1 MNRHMKIVRCTVVTA
16 IFSVLLSGCVSSMKS
31 ADLNKYK
38 GATPDKLLS
47 EQWYVTSL
55 NPRLFVFE
63 TALFEE
69 DQVRKMAD
77 DLSGLCKA
85 SGGMTTY
92 SSLSQNAIHETR
104 EAILESH
111 SRDKVRPTDHGHTIY
126 DAAAA
131 EQYFGHNM
139 SHFNSNRFVDVS
151 MKNYI
156 QKSYFGRLDC
166 SVKQGPSWRVDI
178 VPGDVFTDSSEVVSL
193 PIFVLTRN
201 Q

>member
-1 MNRHMKIVRCTVVTA
+1 MKIVRCTVVTV

-38 GATPDKLLS
+38 GATPDRLLS
-47 EQWYVTSL
+47 EQWYITPLS
-55 NPRLFVFE
+55 PRLFVFE

-85 SGGMTTY
+85 SGGATTY
-92 SSLSQNAIHETR
+92 DSLSQNAIQETR
-104 EAILESH
+104 EAILQSH
-111 SRDKVRPTDHGHTIY
+111 SRNKIRTTYHGHTIY

-131 EQYFGHNM
+131 EQYFVHNM
-139 SHFNSNRFVDVS
+139 RNFDSNRFVDAS

-156 QKSYFGRLDC
+156 QKRYFGSLKC
-166 SVKQGPSWRVDI
+166 SVKQGASWRADI

-193 PIFVLTRN
+193 PIFVLTEK

>member
-1 MNRHMKIVRCTVVTA
+1 MKIVRCTVVTV

-38 GATPDKLLS
+38 GATPDRLLS
-47 EQWYVTSL
+47 EQWYITPLS
-55 NPRLFVFE
+55 PRLFVFE
-63 TALFEE
+63 TAFFEE

-85 SGGMTTY
+85 SGGATTY
-92 SSLSQNAIHETR
+92 DSLSQNAIQETR
-104 EAILESH
+104 EAILQSH
-111 SRDKVRPTDHGHTIY
+111 SRHKIRTTYHGHTIY

-131 EQYFGHNM
+131 EQYF
-139 SHFNSNRFVDVS
+139 DAS

-156 QKSYFGRLDC
+156 QKRYFGSLKC
-166 SVKQGPSWRVDI
+166 SVKQGASWRADI

-193 PIFVLTRN
+193 PIFVLTE
-201 Q
+201 QQ